1 MPCLYIDSKIEMSSL
16 FSLFWPSKYYSLKSQ
31 VMCYDPM
38 SFYSL
43 SPFILCLIPYPFV
56 WCTFIVSLES
66 FHLYLKD
73 SIKSLKSP
81 FALVLSLSDS
91 SCSTLKQRSSWD
103 FPLLLS
109 WVRATILCISFLLSS
124 FKPSRNFLWGR
135 NALAIIF
142 GALLLFHPHTDW

>member
-1 MPCLYIDSKIEMSSL
+1 MSSL

-31 VMCYDPM
+31 LMCYDHI

-43 SPFILCLIPYPFV
+43 SPFIFCLIPQPLV
-56 WCTFIVSLES
+56 WFTFIVSLEY

-91 SCSTLKQRSSWD
+91 SCSPLKKCFLSRFDKQHLSWD
-103 FPLLLS
+103 FSLLLS
-109 WVRATILCISFLLSS
+109 WVRATILWISFLLSS
-124 FKPSRNFLWGR
+124 FKPSRNFHWGE
-135 NALAIIF
+135 NTLAIIF
-142 GALLLFHPHTDW
+142 GALLLFHPHIDW